1 MGWLPALSVALGLV
15 IGFAFVRRQRQLTDP
30 LIDLRLFRVPAFTVS
45 LAIYTLGIFAVF
57 GLFLF
62 IAQYLQLVLG
72 LSPLQAGLWSV
83 PGAITFIIGSN
94 LAPRIVQRVRPA
106 FVVAGGLVLATIG
119 LALLTQ
125 VGVSS
130 LALIVTGNT
139 LMSLGFGFTFTLT
152 VDLVIAAAPPERA
165 GAASAIAETGA
176 ELGGALGLAV
186 LGSLGVAVYRTQV
199 AAALP
204 AEISPE
210 MAEAVLET
218 LGGAVA
224 VATQLPDQL
233 GLSLLNIAHQAFIR
247 GLQLNALIGVIAFIG
262 LAILTATSLRQVN
275 LDAGPEQ
282 QPIPELDGLAPVKT
296 GIQ

>member
-1 MGWLPALSVALGLV
+1 
-15 IGFAFVRRQRQLTDP
+15 
-30 LIDLRLFRVPAFTVS
+30 
-45 LAIYTLGIFAVF
+45 
-57 GLFLF
+57 
-62 IAQYLQLVLG
+62 
-72 LSPLQAGLWSV
+72 
-83 PGAITFIIGSN
+83 
-94 LAPRIVQRVRPA
+94 
-106 FVVAGGLVLATIG
+106 
-119 LALLTQ
+119 
-125 VGVSS
+125 
-130 LALIVTGNT
+130 
-139 LMSLGFGFTFTLT
+139 
-152 VDLVIAAAPPERA
+152 
-165 GAASAIAETGA
+165 
-176 ELGGALGLAV
+176 V